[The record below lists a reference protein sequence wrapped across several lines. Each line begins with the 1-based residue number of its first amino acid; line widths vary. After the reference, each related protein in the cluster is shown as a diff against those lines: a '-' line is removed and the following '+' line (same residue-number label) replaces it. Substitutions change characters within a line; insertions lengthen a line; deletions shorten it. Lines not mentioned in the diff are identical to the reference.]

1 MKNKE
6 NLRNRI
12 IYTNVT
18 AKEFYAII
26 HAAGRLDI
34 SISEFM
40 RRGALYL
47 VQKEFYK
54 N

>member
-1 MKNKE
+1 MKDKE
-6 NLRNRI
+6 NLRNRV

-34 SISEFM
+34 SINDTIS
-40 RRGALYL
+40 
-47 VQKEFYK
+47 
-54 N
+54 